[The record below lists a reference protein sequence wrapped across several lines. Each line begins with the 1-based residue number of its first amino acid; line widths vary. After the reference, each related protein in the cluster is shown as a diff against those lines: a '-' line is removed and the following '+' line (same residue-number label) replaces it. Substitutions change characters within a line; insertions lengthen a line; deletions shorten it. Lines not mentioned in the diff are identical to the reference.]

1 MLLDF
6 SERMTSKQLSYVL
19 VVEFVKN
26 HEIWTFKVNFL
37 CQKALESFYFIF
49 ALENIN
55 LGPPFCINIFP

>member
-6 SERMTSKQLSYVL
+6 SERMTSKQLSHVL
-19 VVEFVKN
+19 VVQFVKN
-26 HEIWTFKVNFL
+26 HKIWTFKVNFL

-49 ALENIN
+49 SLENIN